1 MEKGRSETGIDE
13 TDPARRSSPLK
24 FNRVRRWFITTGL
37 VAENS
42 IT

>member
-1 MEKGRSETGIDE
+1 MEMGRSETGSHE
-13 TDPARRSSPLK
+13 TDPARRLSPLQ

-37 VAENS
+37 VAGNS